1 MAVSDD
7 DLAHLL
13 RRTEFVVRPG
23 RLAELKTLDLSSY
36 AAAVEN
42 VINIGLNGSP
52 PLPAY
57 FQSEDTNSSWD
68 QYVAA
73 CSFWIN
79 NMVSKVRPFQE
90 KMTLFWHGHFVS
102 GWWDVGKGFH
112 MMLQTQMYR
121 DNALGNFRTL
131 TQNMAIDRAML
142 VYLSNA
148 QNVKGAPN
156 QNFARELM
164 ELFTL
169 GVGNYTEADVEAS
182 ARAWTGYNAD
192 WPAYQYQFYPNRHDN
207 GLKTFFGTTAAWTGP
222 QIIDE
227 ILLNNATKKQIAA
240 RYITKKLWEFLA
252 HPNPPTAVLD
262 AIAPVFAADMDLA
275 NLARQILNRPEFYST
290 TAKQGL
296 VRTPI
301 EYIVALCYYTGISAD
316 ELGVSW
322 RAESAGQQIYQPP
335 NVSGWRPNAYWL
347 NTSALAGRADFA
359 RSMTWW
365 LRDTGRPFE
374 DNNVIYSRTVPDA
387 VDYVA
392 GFFGIAPLSTT
403 TRNALIAAHQAERN
417 ATSWPNWSAPTNL
430 LTMTMLAPEFHMA

>member
-13 RRTEFVVRPG
+13 RRTEFVVRPS
-23 RLAELKTLDLSSY
+23 RLAELKLLDLTTY
-36 AAAVEN
+36 DAVVDN
-42 VINIGLNGSP
+42 VLNVGLNGTP
-52 PLPAY
+52 ALPAY
-57 FQSEDTNSSWD
+57 FQSEDPASSWD

-79 NMVSKVRPFQE
+79 NMLNSARPFQE

-102 GWWDVGKGFH
+102 AWWDVGKGFH
-112 MMLQTQMYR
+112 LMQQIQMYR
-121 DNALGNFRTL
+121 ENALGNFHTL
-131 TQNMAIDRAML
+131 TQKMAIDRAML

-148 QNVKGAPN
+148 ENVKGSPN

-169 GVGNYTEADVEAS
+169 GVGNYAESDVEAS

-192 WPAYQYQFYPNRHDN
+192 WPDYVYQFYPARHD
-207 GLKTFFGTTAAWTGP
+207 GGMKTFFGTTKAWTGP

-227 ILLNNATKKQIAA
+227 ILLDNPTKKLIAA
-240 RYITKKLWEFLA
+240 RYITKKIWEFLA
-252 HPNPPTAVLD
+252 HPSPPQAVLD
-262 AIAPVFAADMDLA
+262 ALAPAFAADM
-275 NLARQILNRPEFYST
+275 NLHNLVRSILLRPEFYST

-301 EYIVALCYYTGISAD
+301 EYIVALCYYSGLTPD
-316 ELGVSW
+316 KLGVAW
-322 RAESAGQQIYQPP
+322 RAESTGQQMYQPP

-347 NTSALAGRADFA
+347 NTSAVAGRADFA
-359 RSMTWW
+359 RSATWQLRANGGFDNLYAMTAA
-365 LRDTGRPFE
+365 
-374 DNNVIYSRTVPDA
+374 NA

-392 GFFGIAPLSTT
+392 NFFGISPLSTT
-403 TRNALIAAHQAERN
+403 TRTALINARSAEPSKWWAA
-417 ATSWPNWSAPTNL
+417 TNL